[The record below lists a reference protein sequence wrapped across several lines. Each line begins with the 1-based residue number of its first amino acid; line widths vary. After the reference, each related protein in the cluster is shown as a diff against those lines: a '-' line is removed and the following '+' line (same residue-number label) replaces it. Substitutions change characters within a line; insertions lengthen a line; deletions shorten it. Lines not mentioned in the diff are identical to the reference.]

1 MNNSYFWI
9 QIGIKHIL
17 TIEALDHLLFIGALT
32 CIYNIS
38 EWKKIL
44 INITAFTMGHSISL
58 ALSVLKIISLDNNL
72 IEFLIPLTIAFT
84 SIQNIITTFK
94 KTESNAL
101 MIYLITLL
109 FGVIHGI
116 GFSNLLI
123 QMLDKESIILPLFSF
138 NIGIEIAQLIVV
150 GVFLM
155 MAFILIKLL
164 KIKQNTYIY
173 STSFII
179 FIVSIYLTINRL

>member
-1 MNNSYFWI
+1 MNNSFFWI

-17 TIEALDHLLFIGALT
+17 SIEALDHLLFIGALT
-32 CIYNIS
+32 CIYNFS

-44 INITAFTMGHSISL
+44 ITITAFTIGHSISL
-58 ALSVLKIISLDNNL
+58 ALSVLKIISLDNNI

-84 SIQNIITTFK
+84 SIQNLVTTHK
-94 KTESNAL
+94 KTESNAKTT
-101 MIYLITLL
+101 YLLTLF
-109 FGVIHGI
+109 FGVIHGS

-123 QMLDKESIILPLFSF
+123 QMLNKEFIILPLFSF

-150 GVFLM
+150 AGFLL
-155 MAFILIKLL
+155 MAYTLVILL
-164 KIKQNTYIY
+164 KIKQKTYIY
-173 STSFII
+173 FSSIII